1 MILTITIMKEM
12 MSREKEEL
20 LAVRSNLVL
29 ANLCVANL
37 LRWGELFSYQ
47 WGVPIKWGVPI

>member
-1 MILTITIMKEM
+1 MKEM

-37 LRWGELFSYQ
+37 LRWGELVRLVPSLLSHQ

>member
-1 MILTITIMKEM
+1 

-37 LRWGELFSYQ
+37 LRWGSSFTS
-47 WGVPIKWGVPI
+47 GGANIVVGADIKWGVPI